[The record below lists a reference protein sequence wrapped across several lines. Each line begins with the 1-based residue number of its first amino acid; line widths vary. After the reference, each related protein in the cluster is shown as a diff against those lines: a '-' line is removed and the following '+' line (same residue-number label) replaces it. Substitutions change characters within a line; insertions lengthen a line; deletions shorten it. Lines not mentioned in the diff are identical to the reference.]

1 MCSAINHLL
10 VKFPSSATQHMLKL
24 EKALP
29 MLTLALMMNRAV
41 FIKFAWCFSAYQ
53 KVDMRTLTFD
63 VPPQEV
69 NIIFCMYYL
78 FIFRELYAPFIFSLK
93 LFWVFI
99 FIELSQLRFKKWSI
113 LTGKAFREQVLCY
126 RDWGTGSQV
135 PWGWHCIWTS

>member
-10 VKFPSSATQHMLKL
+10 VKFPSSATQH
-24 EKALP
+24 

-69 NIIFCMYYL
+69 NIMFCMYYL
-78 FIFRELYAPFIFSLK
+78 FIFRELYAAFIFSLK

-113 LTGKAFREQVLCY
+113 LTGKTFWEQVCY

-135 PWGWHCIWTS
+135 PWGWHCNIWTS